1 MTIQT
6 INLGNV
12 VNDGLGDDLRTA
24 FNKVNNNFNYLSQE
38 LTVTGLNIGT
48 SGVGIFK
55 QKVNESLELKK
66 LAAGDSTVVIVDD
79 TANNTVKITAPLQNT
94 FTSVITPQ
102 GSVAASSATGSFSLV
117 EGPNITI
124 TKSGSNITIGA
135 ELLSTELLGDLD
147 LNQNSIFGPG
157 SIDITGEITADNF
170 VGTVHDIDIRPINS
184 AVFDFNFGSIVL
196 GNYTDVIEFLLTSGD
211 YDLGTITSPSSL
223 ELDLGTI

>member
-1 MTIQT
+1 MTIQN

-24 FNKVNNNFNYLSQE
+24 FAKVNNNFDYLSQE

-55 QKVNESLELKK
+55 QKTNESLELKK

-79 TANNTVKITAPLQNT
+79 TATNTVKITAPLQNS

-102 GSVAASSATGSFSLV
+102 GAVSATSPTSSVSLV
-117 EGPNITI
+117 EGSNITI
-124 TKSGSNITIGA
+124 TKSGSNITISA
-135 ELLSTELLGDLD
+135 DLVSTELQGNLD
-147 LNQNSIFGPG
+147 LNQNSIIGPG

-196 GNYTDVIEFLLTSGD
+196 GNYTDVVEFLLTSGD
-211 YDLGTITSPSSL
+211 YDLGTITAPSSL

>member
-6 INLGNV
+6 IDLGNV

-24 FNKVNNNFNYLSQE
+24 FAKVNNNFDYLSQE

-55 QKVNESLELKK
+55 QKINENLELKK
-66 LAAGDSTVVIVDD
+66 LVAGDATVVIVDD
-79 TANNTVKITAPLQNT
+79 TANNTVKFTAPLQNV
-94 FTSVITPQ
+94 FTSVVTPQ
-102 GSVAASSATGSFSLV
+102 GAVSATTSTSSFSLV
-117 EGPNITI
+117 EGSNINI
-124 TKSGSNITIGA
+124 TKSGSNITISA
-135 ELLSTELLGDLD
+135 NLLSSDLLGNLD
-147 LNQNSIFGPG
+147 LNQNSIIGPG

>member
-24 FNKVNNNFNYLSQE
+24 FAKVNNNFDYLSQE

-55 QKVNESLELKK
+55 QKINENLELKK
-66 LAAGDSTVVIVDD
+66 LVAGDATVVIVDD
-79 TANNTVKITAPLQNT
+79 TANNTVKFTAPLQNV
-94 FTSVITPQ
+94 FTSIVTPQ
-102 GSVAASSATGSFSLV
+102 GAVSATTSTSSFSLV
-117 EGPNITI
+117 EGSNINI
-124 TKSGSNITIGA
+124 TKSGSNITISA
-135 ELLSTELLGDLD
+135 NLLSTDLLGNLD
-147 LNQNSIFGPG
+147 LNQNSIIGPG

>member
-6 INLGNV
+6 IDLGNV

-24 FNKVNNNFNYLSQE
+24 FAKVNNNFDYLSQE

-55 QKVNESLELKK
+55 QKINENLELKK
-66 LAAGDSTVVIVDD
+66 LVAGDATVVIVDD
-79 TANNTVKITAPLQNT
+79 TANNTVKFTAPLQNV
-94 FTSVITPQ
+94 FTSIVTPQ
-102 GSVAASSATGSFSLV
+102 GAVSATTSTSSFSLV
-117 EGPNITI
+117 EGSNINI
-124 TKSGSNITIGA
+124 TKSGSNITISA
-135 ELLSTELLGDLD
+135 NLLSTDLLGNLD
-147 LNQNSIFGPG
+147 LNQNSIIGPG

>member
-6 INLGNV
+6 IDLGNV

-24 FNKVNNNFNYLSQE
+24 FAKVNNNFDYLSQE

-55 QKVNESLELKK
+55 QKINENLELKK
-66 LAAGDSTVVIVDD
+66 LVAGDATVVIVDD
-79 TANNTVKITAPLQNT
+79 TANNTVKFTAPLQNV
-94 FTSVITPQ
+94 FTSVVTPQ
-102 GSVAASSATGSFSLV
+102 GAVSATTSTSSFSLV
-117 EGPNITI
+117 EGSNINI
-124 TKSGSNITIGA
+124 TKSGSNITISA
-135 ELLSTELLGDLD
+135 NLLSTDLLGNLD
-147 LNQNSIFGPG
+147 LNQNSIIGPG

-170 VGTVHDIDIRPINS
+170 VGTVHDIVIRPINS

>member
-6 INLGNV
+6 IDLGNV

-24 FNKVNNNFNYLSQE
+24 FAKVNNNFDYLSQE

-55 QKVNESLELKK
+55 QKINENLELKK
-66 LAAGDSTVVIVDD
+66 LVAGDATVVIVDD
-79 TANNTVKITAPLQNT
+79 TANNTVKFTAPLQNV
-94 FTSVITPQ
+94 FTSVVTPQ
-102 GSVAASSATGSFSLV
+102 GAVSATTSTSSFSLV
-117 EGPNITI
+117 EGSNINI
-124 TKSGSNITIGA
+124 TKSGSNITISA
-135 ELLSTELLGDLD
+135 NLLSTDLLGNLD
-147 LNQNSIFGPG
+147 LNQNSIIGPG